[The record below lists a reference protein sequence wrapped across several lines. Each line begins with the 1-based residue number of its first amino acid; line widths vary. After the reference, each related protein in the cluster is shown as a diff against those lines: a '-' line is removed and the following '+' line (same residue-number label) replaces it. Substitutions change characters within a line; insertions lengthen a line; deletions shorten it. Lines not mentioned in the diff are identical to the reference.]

1 MGICQFSDY
10 VIVNELWAMMRSF
23 KHVFSGIVIIFFCLL
38 FLPLHLVAA
47 ETGEYVAI
55 HKEGSGK
62 IALVLDKLDASGNK
76 ESRVAQSLDAI
87 MHGGLDFTGIFSL
100 ISPPLNVKESRDIKN
115 VVINF
120 GALTSVG
127 AEVYAGGVVTIQSG
141 LVSMDMSV
149 FEASG
154 SRLLFRKTYTGK
166 EEELRSI
173 GHAFCAD
180 LLALLTGKRSVFGS
194 KIVFVSNISGF
205 KEIYECDFDGY
216 GLEQLTNSK
225 SIVMNPALSPDG
237 RHLAYID
244 FVSGRPTLYIRNLA
258 ERKTVS
264 VSKSG
269 VSIDPGWRSG
279 SEVAATLS
287 FDGNQE
293 IYLVKT
299 DGTLSRRVT
308 NSRGIDISPTF
319 SPDGSKMAFV
329 SSRNGLPQIFIQDLQ
344 SGQVKRLTFSGR
356 YNTQPSWSPVGDK
369 IAYTTWEKSGEIN
382 IFVINADGSGV
393 MQLTRNCRENK
404 SPSWSPDGGMIVFT
418 SDRQGKEKMYVM
430 NSKGGNQKLLLQVDG
445 VQTQPSWSLSR

>member
-1 MGICQFSDY
+1 
-10 VIVNELWAMMRSF
+10 MMQIF
-23 KHVFSGIVIIFFCLL
+23 KHVYSGIVLLLFCLL
-38 FLPLHLVAA
+38 FLPSHLIAA
-47 ETGEYVAI
+47 ETVEYVAI
-55 HKEGSGK
+55 RKEGSGK
-62 IALVLDKLDASGNK
+62 IALVLDKLDANGNK
-76 ESRVAQSLDAI
+76 ESRLAQ
-87 MHGGLDFTGIFSL
+87 GLDTIMGDGLGFTGIFSM
-100 ISPPLNVKESRDIKN
+100 ISPPLNVKDNRDRKN
-115 VVINF
+115 IVINF
-120 GALTSVG
+120 GSLTSVG
-127 AEVYAGGVVTIQSG
+127 AEVYAGGSVTIQSG
-141 LVSMDMSV
+141 MVTMDMSV

-154 SRLLFRKTYTGK
+154 SRLLFRKSYTGK

-180 LLALLTGKRSVFGS
+180 LVALLTGKRSVFGS
-194 KIVFVSNISGF
+194 KIVFVSNKSGC

-216 GLEQLTNSK
+216 GVEQLTNSK

-244 FVSGRPTLYIRNLA
+244 FISGRPTLYIKNLA
-258 ERKTVS
+258 DRKTAS
-264 VSKSG
+264 VNKSG

-279 SEVAATLS
+279 NELAATLS

-293 IYLVKT
+293 IYLIKT

-319 SPDGSKMAFV
+319 SPDGNKMAFV

-356 YNTQPSWSPVGDK
+356 YNTQPAWSPAGDK

-382 IFVINADGSGV
+382 IFVINANGSGI
-393 MQLTRNCRENK
+393 MQLTRKSGENK

-418 SDRQGKEKMYVM
+418 SDRQGKEKVYVM
-430 NSKGGNQKLLLQVDG
+430 NSNGGNQKLLLHGDG
-445 VQTQPSWSLSR
+445 VQMQPSWSFSR